1 MSFADQVRKDL
12 AAFVDPATELRITQ
26 GTSGIRV
33 ELIRN
38 GIEHDYYLDLKDQ
51 TLSARHLRGRKYQNL
66 RSLIASSDF
75 ADIRAFA
82 ATQTRLHKDFNSDRL
97 IPPEGNINGGK
108 LTKNSLL
115 EALSPLRF
123 SSSTDNSKIG
133 IVLLDGPAGVGKTS
147 LVNSHLVN
155 RARHQ
160 ADAGALPP
168 ILHVTSRGRR
178 LSGLNDA
185 LAQSIDIL
193 RAKFTFDQTPAL
205 IRHRLLQIAID
216 GFDELVDPDG
226 YRDAWYAL
234 KDFFEEV
241 GVGGPIILAGRDTFF
256 DQQKFRKQLES
267 SQYSFD
273 LSHVRLNPS
282 SPSTAKNWLKQQGWS
297 ESDLNDDYTNLVLR
311 PGSYT
316 LRPYFL
322 SQLAAAKSW
331 SALETSD
338 LTPRAF
344 LVEKFLAREADL
356 LSEKLP
362 ISSIELKSCL
372 ASLFEEIA
380 MEMADTETDAID
392 LGFLQLAT
400 EVAFGGVLEGQELAK
415 LQHKAGSFAL
425 LETDVREGY
434 RRFPHTE
441 VSHHFL
447 ASALIISI
455 VSGTRVRFLHRGTL
469 ASDLLAIFAE
479 QFTSQSEHVAKQ
491 FVDQLER
498 AMNDEMSFDRFP
510 ENAAALLITSLC
522 HQYSGI
528 RRRYDE
534 LLVLDAVLFDV
545 VSPAALHRVKFQR
558 LDVREGDLSKIEFV
572 DCQVMDLTVDATTKF
587 GATLPSVHRLLLVDE
602 KGVVH
607 EIFEPDEIARWLR
620 EHSTSNVV
628 EHLNADAID
637 LLERVCRKMIRQ
649 HMIKDHEDDDAGRLL
664 RHNLWE
670 PIEQILSE
678 NKIVE
683 RMIKPTAGTS
693 ASLVR
698 MQDPFKLLVQRSTNQ
713 RIKAIWDKVGKIP
726 LA

>member
-1 MSFADQVRKDL
+1 MISADQVRKDL
-12 AAFVDPATELRITQ
+12 AAFADPATELKITQ
-26 GTSGIRV
+26 GTSGIRI

-38 GIEHDYYLDLKDQ
+38 GVEHDYYLDLKDQ

-82 ATQTRLHKDFNSDRL
+82 ATQIRIHKGFDSERL
-97 IPPEGNINGGK
+97 IPPEGTINGGK
-108 LTKNSLL
+108 LTRNSLL

-123 SSSTDNSKIG
+123 ASSTENSKIG

-147 LVNSHLVN
+147 LVNNHLVN

-160 ADAGALPP
+160 AEAAALPP

-273 LSHVRLNPS
+273 LCHVRLNPS

-297 ESDLNDDYTNLVLR
+297 DSDINDDYTNIILR

-331 SALETSD
+331 TALETSD

-344 LVEKFLAREADL
+344 LVEKFLSREADL

-362 ISSIELKSCL
+362 ISPSELKHCL
-372 ASLFEEIA
+372 SRLFEEIS

-400 EVAFGGVLEGQELAK
+400 EVAFGEVLEGQELAK
-415 LQHKAGSFAL
+415 LQHIAGSFAL

-447 ASALIISI
+447 AIALIVSI
-455 VSGTRVRFLHRGTL
+455 LHGTRVRFLHRGTL

-479 QFTSQSEHVAKQ
+479 QFVLLAEDVARQ
-491 FVDQLER
+491 FVDKLER

-510 ENAAALLITSLC
+510 ENAAALLVTSLC
-522 HQYSGI
+522 HQHSEIKRKYS
-528 RRRYDE
+528 E

-558 LDVREGDLSKIEFV
+558 LDVREGDLSKVDFIE
-572 DCQVMDLTVDATTKF
+572 CQVMDLTVDATTKF
-587 GATLPSVHRLLLVDE
+587 GATLPSVHRLLQVDD
-602 KGVVH
+602 KGVIH
-607 EIFEPDEIARWLR
+607 EIFEPDEISQWLQK
-620 EHSTSNVV
+620 HSTSNFV
-628 EHLNADAID
+628 EHVNTD

-664 RHNLWE
+664 RNPLWE

-678 NKIVE
+678 NRMLE
-683 RMIKPTAGTS
+683 RLIKPTAGTS

-713 RIKAIWDKVGKIP
+713 RIKAIWDKVGKLPP
-726 LA
+726 L